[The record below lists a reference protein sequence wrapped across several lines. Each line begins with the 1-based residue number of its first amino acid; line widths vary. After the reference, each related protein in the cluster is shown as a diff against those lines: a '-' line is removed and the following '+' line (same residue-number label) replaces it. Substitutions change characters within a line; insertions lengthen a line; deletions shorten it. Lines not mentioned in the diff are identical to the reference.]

1 MIKKILFTLITLL
14 IISCGN
20 ENKKTVQQLL
30 DEGNLTELQDRRS
43 SLIIQKGEI
52 NNELDEVTKAVNIL
66 DTAQSFVLVNTVTTK
81 TETIKHFSKFQGII
95 KTDQNMILYPEFS
108 GRVVKIY
115 VDEGDVVK
123 KGQALAKIDDGGLY
137 NELKLVESQAKLAK
151 TIYERQSKLWNDK
164 IGSEIQYLEAKTNYE
179 IQNNRL
185 KSITESLAKTTITAP
200 FSGTIDEIFIEE
212 GNLVSP
218 PMMPDQGNAFRIIN
232 LNELYVESVI
242 PESFIGKI
250 KKGAEVQVEI
260 PVLNNSFNSLIKHS
274 VSSINQL
281 SRTFKIEVSVP
292 KNDIDLI
299 PNLNVEVNILD
310 YTNSQAIL
318 VPESIISEDSQNNKF
333 IFTVSNNKAKKT
345 IVETGYTQ
353 DGMIEIISGL
363 DVNEIVINE
372 GGRIVKD
379 GQNVKIFNEDE

>member
-1 MIKKILFTLITLL
+1 MKKFIYPIFILFIV
-14 IISCGN
+14 SCN
-20 ENKKTVQQLL
+20 NDNKKTIEELIN
-30 DEGNLTELQDRRS
+30 EGNLEELQERRS
-43 SLIIQKGEI
+43 SLIIQKGQI
-52 NNELDEVTKAVNIL
+52 NNELKEITQGVSIL
-66 DTAQSFVLVNTVTTK
+66 DTAKSFVLVNTVTTK
-81 TETIKHFSKFQGII
+81 TETINHFSKFQGII

-108 GRVVKIY
+108 GRVTKIY

-232 LNELYVESVI
+232 LNELYAESVI

-260 PVLNNSFNSLIKHS
+260 PVLNKSFNSTIKHS
-274 VSSINQL
+274 VSSIDQL

-292 KNDIDLI
+292 KNDLDLI
-299 PNLNVEVNILD
+299 PNLNVEVNVLD
-310 YTNSQAIL
+310 YTNSQAFL
-318 VPESIISEDSQNNKF
+318 VPESIVSEDSDNNKF
-333 IFTVSNNKAKKT
+333 LFTVLNNKAKKT

-353 DGMIEIISGL
+353 DGMIEIITGL

>member
-1 MIKKILFTLITLL
+1 MKKFIYPIFILFIV
-14 IISCGN
+14 SCN
-20 ENKKTVQQLL
+20 NDNKKTIEELIN
-30 DEGNLTELQDRRS
+30 EGNLEELQERRS
-43 SLIIQKGEI
+43 SLIIQKGQI
-52 NNELDEVTKAVNIL
+52 NNELKEITQGVSIL
-66 DTAQSFVLVNTVTTK
+66 DTVKSFVLVNTVTTK
-81 TETIKHFSKFQGII
+81 TETINHFSKFQGII
-95 KTDQNMILYPEFS
+95 KTDQNMIIYPEFS
-108 GRVVKIY
+108 GRVAKIY
-115 VDEGDVVK
+115 VEEGDVVK

-260 PVLNNSFNSLIKHS
+260 PVLNKSFNSTIKHS
-274 VSSINQL
+274 VSSINRL

-292 KNDIDLI
+292 KNDLDLI
-299 PNLNVEVNILD
+299 PNLNVEVNVLD
-310 YTNSQAIL
+310 YTNYQAIL
-318 VPESIISEDSQNNKF
+318 VPESIVSEDSDNNKF
-333 IFTVSNNKAKKT
+333 LFTVLNNKAKKT

-353 DGMIEIISGL
+353 NGMIEITTGL

>member
-1 MIKKILFTLITLL
+1 MKKFIYPIFILFIV
-14 IISCGN
+14 SCN
-20 ENKKTVQQLL
+20 NDNKKTIEELIN
-30 DEGNLTELQDRRS
+30 EGNLEELQERRS
-43 SLIIQKGEI
+43 SLIIQKGQI
-52 NNELDEVTKAVNIL
+52 NNELKEITQGVSIL
-66 DTAQSFVLVNTVTTK
+66 DTAKSFVLVNTVTTK
-81 TETIKHFSKFQGII
+81 TETINHFSKFQGII

-108 GRVVKIY
+108 GRVTKIY

-200 FSGTIDEIFIEE
+200 FNGTIDEIFIEE

-260 PVLNNSFNSLIKHS
+260 PVLNKSFNSTIKHS
-274 VSSINQL
+274 VSSINEL

-292 KNDIDLI
+292 KNDLDLI
-299 PNLNVEVNILD
+299 PNLNVEVNVLD

-318 VPESIISEDSQNNKF
+318 VPESIVSEDSDNNKF
-333 IFTVSNNKAKKT
+333 LFTVLNNKAKKT

-353 DGMIEIISGL
+353 NGMIEITTGL

>member
-1 MIKKILFTLITLL
+1 MKKFIYPIFILFIV
-14 IISCGN
+14 SCN
-20 ENKKTVQQLL
+20 NDNKKTIEELIN
-30 DEGNLTELQDRRS
+30 EGNLEELQERRS
-43 SLIIQKGEI
+43 SLIIQKGQI
-52 NNELDEVTKAVNIL
+52 NNELKEITKGVSIL
-66 DTAQSFVLVNTVTTK
+66 DTAKSFVLVNTVTTK
-81 TETIKHFSKFQGII
+81 TETINHFSKFQGII

-108 GRVVKIY
+108 GRVSKIY

-260 PVLNNSFNSLIKHS
+260 PVLNKSFNSTIKHS

-292 KNDIDLI
+292 KNDLDLI
-299 PNLNVEVNILD
+299 PNLNVEVNVLD

-318 VPESIISEDSQNNKF
+318 VPESIVSEDSDNNKF
-333 IFTVSNNKAKKT
+333 LFTVLNNKAKKT

-353 DGMIEIISGL
+353 NGMIEITIGL

>member
-1 MIKKILFTLITLL
+1 MKKFIYPIFILFIV
-14 IISCGN
+14 SCN
-20 ENKKTVQQLL
+20 NDNKKTIEELIN
-30 DEGNLTELQDRRS
+30 EGNLEELQERRS
-43 SLIIQKGEI
+43 SLIIQKGQI
-52 NNELDEVTKAVNIL
+52 NNELKEITQGVSIL
-66 DTAQSFVLVNTVTTK
+66 DTAKSFVLVNTVTTK
-81 TETIKHFSKFQGII
+81 TETINHFSKFQGII

-108 GRVVKIY
+108 GRVSKIY

-260 PVLNNSFNSLIKHS
+260 PVLNKSFNSTIKHS
-274 VSSINQL
+274 VSSINEL

-292 KNDIDLI
+292 KNDLDLI
-299 PNLNVEVNILD
+299 PNLNVEVNVLD

-318 VPESIISEDSQNNKF
+318 VPESIVSEDSDNNKF
-333 IFTVSNNKAKKT
+333 LFTVLNNKAKKT

-353 DGMIEIISGL
+353 NGMIEITTGL

-379 GQNVKIFNEDE
+379 GQNVKIFNENE

>member
-1 MIKKILFTLITLL
+1 MKKFIYPIFILFIV
-14 IISCGN
+14 SCN
-20 ENKKTVQQLL
+20 NDNKKTIQELIN
-30 DEGNLTELQDRRS
+30 EGNLEELQERRS
-43 SLIIQKGEI
+43 SLIIQKGQI
-52 NNELDEVTKAVNIL
+52 NNELKEITQGVSIL
-66 DTAQSFVLVNTVTTK
+66 DTAKSFVLVNTVTTK
-81 TETIKHFSKFQGII
+81 TETINHFSKFQGII

-108 GRVVKIY
+108 GRVTKIY

-151 TIYERQSKLWNDK
+151 TIYERQSKLWKDK

-260 PVLNNSFNSLIKHS
+260 PVLKKSFNSLIKHS

-292 KNDIDLI
+292 KNDLDLI
-299 PNLNVEVNILD
+299 PNLNVEVNVLD

-318 VPESIISEDSQNNKF
+318 VPESIVSEDSDNNKF
-333 IFTVSNNKAKKT
+333 LFTVLNNKAKKT

-353 DGMIEIISGL
+353 NGMIEITTGL

>member
-1 MIKKILFTLITLL
+1 MKKFIYPIFILFIV
-14 IISCGN
+14 SCN
-20 ENKKTVQQLL
+20 NDNKKTIEELIN
-30 DEGNLTELQDRRS
+30 EGNLEELQERRS
-43 SLIIQKGEI
+43 SLIIQKGQI
-52 NNELDEVTKAVNIL
+52 NNELKEITQGVSIL
-66 DTAQSFVLVNTVTTK
+66 DTAKSFVLVNTVTTK
-81 TETIKHFSKFQGII
+81 TETINHFSKFQGII

-108 GRVVKIY
+108 GRVSKIY

-200 FSGTIDEIFIEE
+200 FNGTIDEIFIEE

-232 LNELYVESVI
+232 LNDLYVESVI

-260 PVLNNSFNSLIKHS
+260 PVLNKSFNSTIKHS
-274 VSSINQL
+274 VSSINEL

-292 KNDIDLI
+292 KNDLDLI
-299 PNLNVEVNILD
+299 PNLNVEVNVLD

-318 VPESIISEDSQNNKF
+318 VPESIVSEDSDNNKF
-333 IFTVSNNKAKKT
+333 LFTVLNNKAKKT

-353 DGMIEIISGL
+353 NGMIEITTGL

>member
-1 MIKKILFTLITLL
+1 MKKFIYPIFILFIV
-14 IISCGN
+14 SCN
-20 ENKKTVQQLL
+20 NDNKKTIEELIN
-30 DEGNLTELQDRRS
+30 EGNLEELQERRS
-43 SLIIQKGEI
+43 SLIIQKGQI
-52 NNELDEVTKAVNIL
+52 NNELKEITQGVSIL
-66 DTAQSFVLVNTVTTK
+66 DTAKSFVLVNTVTTK
-81 TETIKHFSKFQGII
+81 TETINHFSKFQGII

-108 GRVVKIY
+108 GRVAKIY

-151 TIYERQSKLWNDK
+151 TIYERQSKLWKDK

-260 PVLNNSFNSLIKHS
+260 PVLNKSFNSTIKHS

-292 KNDIDLI
+292 KNDLDLI
-299 PNLNVEVNILD
+299 PNLNVEVNVLD

-318 VPESIISEDSQNNKF
+318 VPESIVSEDSDNNKF
-333 IFTVSNNKAKKT
+333 LFTVLNNKAKKT

-353 DGMIEIISGL
+353 NGMIEITTGL

>member
-1 MIKKILFTLITLL
+1 MKKFIYPIFILF
-14 IISCGN
+14 IISCN
-20 ENKKTVQQLL
+20 NDNKKTIQELIN
-30 DEGNLTELQDRRS
+30 EGNLEELQERRS
-43 SLIIQKGEI
+43 SLIIQKGQI
-52 NNELDEVTKAVNIL
+52 NNELKEITQGVSIL
-66 DTAQSFVLVNTVTTK
+66 DTAKSFVLVNTVTTK
-81 TETIKHFSKFQGII
+81 TETINHFSKFQGII

-108 GRVVKIY
+108 GRISKIY

-260 PVLNNSFNSLIKHS
+260 PVLNKSFNSTIKHS
-274 VSSINQL
+274 VSSINEL

-292 KNDIDLI
+292 KNDLDLI
-299 PNLNVEVNILD
+299 PNLNVEVNVLD

-318 VPESIISEDSQNNKF
+318 VPESIVSEDSDNNKF
-333 IFTVSNNKAKKT
+333 LFTVLNNKAKKT

-353 DGMIEIISGL
+353 NGMIEITTGL

>member
-1 MIKKILFTLITLL
+1 MKKFIYPIFILFIV
-14 IISCGN
+14 SCN
-20 ENKKTVQQLL
+20 NDNKKTIEELIN
-30 DEGNLTELQDRRS
+30 EGNLEELQERRS
-43 SLIIQKGEI
+43 SLIIQKGQI
-52 NNELDEVTKAVNIL
+52 NNELKEITQGVSIL
-66 DTAQSFVLVNTVTTK
+66 DTAKSFVLVNTVTTK
-81 TETIKHFSKFQGII
+81 TETINHFSKFQGII

-108 GRVVKIY
+108 GRISKIY

-260 PVLNNSFNSLIKHS
+260 PVLNKSFNSTIKHS

-292 KNDIDLI
+292 KNDLDLI
-299 PNLNVEVNILD
+299 PNLNVEVNVLD

-318 VPESIISEDSQNNKF
+318 VPESIVSEDSDNNKF
-333 IFTVSNNKAKKT
+333 LFTVLNNKANKT

-353 DGMIEIISGL
+353 NGMIEITTGL

>member
-1 MIKKILFTLITLL
+1 MKKFIYPIFILFIV
-14 IISCGN
+14 SCN
-20 ENKKTVQQLL
+20 NDNKKTIEELIN
-30 DEGNLTELQDRRS
+30 EGNLEELQERRS
-43 SLIIQKGEI
+43 SLIIQKGQI
-52 NNELDEVTKAVNIL
+52 NNELKEITQGVSIL
-66 DTAQSFVLVNTVTTK
+66 DTAKSFVLVNTVTTK
-81 TETIKHFSKFQGII
+81 TETINHFSKFQGII

-108 GRVVKIY
+108 GRVSKIY

-260 PVLNNSFNSLIKHS
+260 PVLNKSFNSTIKHS
-274 VSSINQL
+274 VSSINEL

-292 KNDIDLI
+292 KNDLDLI
-299 PNLNVEVNILD
+299 PNLNVEINVLD

-318 VPESIISEDSQNNKF
+318 VPESIVSEDSDNNKF
-333 IFTVSNNKAKKT
+333 LFTVLNNKAKKT

-353 DGMIEIISGL
+353 NGMIEITIGL

>member
-1 MIKKILFTLITLL
+1 MKKFIYPIFILFIV
-14 IISCGN
+14 SCN
-20 ENKKTVQQLL
+20 NDNKKTIEELIN
-30 DEGNLTELQDRRS
+30 EGNLEELQERRS
-43 SLIIQKGEI
+43 SLIIQKGQI
-52 NNELDEVTKAVNIL
+52 NNELKEITQGVSIL
-66 DTAQSFVLVNTVTTK
+66 DTAKSFVLVNTVTTK
-81 TETIKHFSKFQGII
+81 TETINHFSKFQGII

-108 GRVVKIY
+108 GRVSKIY

-200 FSGTIDEIFIEE
+200 FNGTIDEIFIEE

-260 PVLNNSFNSLIKHS
+260 PVLNKSFNSTIKHS

-292 KNDIDLI
+292 KNDLDLI
-299 PNLNVEVNILD
+299 PNLNVEVNVLD

-318 VPESIISEDSQNNKF
+318 VPESIVSEDSNNNKF
-333 IFTVSNNKAKKT
+333 LFTVLNNKANKT

-353 DGMIEIISGL
+353 NGMIEITTGL

>member
-1 MIKKILFTLITLL
+1 MKKFIYPIFILFIV
-14 IISCGN
+14 SCN
-20 ENKKTVQQLL
+20 NDNKKTIEELIN
-30 DEGNLTELQDRRS
+30 EGNLEELQERRS
-43 SLIIQKGEI
+43 SLIIQKGQI
-52 NNELDEVTKAVNIL
+52 NNELKEITQGVSIL
-66 DTAQSFVLVNTVTTK
+66 DTAKSFVLVNTVTTK
-81 TETIKHFSKFQGII
+81 TETINHFSKFQGII

-108 GRVVKIY
+108 GRVAKIY

-151 TIYERQSKLWNDK
+151 TIYERQSKLWKDK

-200 FSGTIDEIFIEE
+200 FNGTIDEIFIEE

-260 PVLNNSFNSLIKHS
+260 PVLNKSFNSLIKHS
-274 VSSINQL
+274 VSSIDQL

-292 KNDIDLI
+292 ENDLDLI
-299 PNLNVEVNILD
+299 PNLNVEVNVLD

-318 VPESIISEDSQNNKF
+318 VPESIVSEDSDNNKF
-333 IFTVSNNKAKKT
+333 LFTVLNNKAKKT

-353 DGMIEIISGL
+353 NGMIEITTGL

>member
-1 MIKKILFTLITLL
+1 MKKFIYPIFILFIV
-14 IISCGN
+14 SCN
-20 ENKKTVQQLL
+20 NDNKKTIEELIN
-30 DEGNLTELQDRRS
+30 EGNLEELQERRS
-43 SLIIQKGEI
+43 SLIIQKGQI
-52 NNELDEVTKAVNIL
+52 NNELKEITEGVSIL
-66 DTAQSFVLVNTVTTK
+66 DTAKSFVLVNTVTTK
-81 TETIKHFSKFQGII
+81 TETINHFSKFQGII

-108 GRVVKIY
+108 GRIAKIY

-260 PVLNNSFNSLIKHS
+260 PVLNKSFNSLIKHS
-274 VSSINQL
+274 VSSINEL

-292 KNDIDLI
+292 KNNLDLI
-299 PNLNVEVNILD
+299 PNLNVEVNVLD

-318 VPESIISEDSQNNKF
+318 VPESIVSEDSDNNKF
-333 IFTVSNNKAKKT
+333 LFIVLNNKAKKT

-353 DGMIEIISGL
+353 NGMIEITTGL
-363 DVNEIVINE
+363 DVNETVINE

>member
-1 MIKKILFTLITLL
+1 MKKFIYPIFILFIV
-14 IISCGN
+14 SCN
-20 ENKKTVQQLL
+20 NDNKKTIEELIN
-30 DEGNLTELQDRRS
+30 EGNLEELQERRS
-43 SLIIQKGEI
+43 SLIIQKGQI
-52 NNELDEVTKAVNIL
+52 NNELKEITKGVSIL
-66 DTAQSFVLVNTVTTK
+66 DTAKSFVLVNTVTTK
-81 TETIKHFSKFQGII
+81 TETINHFSKFQGII

-108 GRVVKIY
+108 GRVSKIY

-123 KGQALAKIDDGGLY
+123 KGQTLAKIDDGGLY

-200 FSGTIDEIFIEE
+200 YSGTIDEIFIEE

-260 PVLNNSFNSLIKHS
+260 PVLNKSFNSTIKHS
-274 VSSINQL
+274 VSSINEL

-292 KNDIDLI
+292 KNDLDLI
-299 PNLNVEVNILD
+299 PNLNVEVNVLD

-318 VPESIISEDSQNNKF
+318 VPESIVSEDSDNNKF
-333 IFTVSNNKAKKT
+333 LFTVLNNKAKKT

-353 DGMIEIISGL
+353 NGMIEITTGL

-379 GQNVKIFNEDE
+379 GQNVKIFNENE

>member
-1 MIKKILFTLITLL
+1 MKKFIYPIFILFIV
-14 IISCGN
+14 SCN
-20 ENKKTVQQLL
+20 NDNKKTIQELIN
-30 DEGNLTELQDRRS
+30 EGNLEELQERRS
-43 SLIIQKGEI
+43 SLIIQKGQI
-52 NNELDEVTKAVNIL
+52 NNELKEITQGVSIL
-66 DTAQSFVLVNTVTTK
+66 DTAKSFVLVNTVTTK
-81 TETIKHFSKFQGII
+81 TETINHFSKFQGII

-108 GRVVKIY
+108 GRISKIY
-115 VDEGDVVK
+115 VVEGDVVK

-260 PVLNNSFNSLIKHS
+260 PVLNKSFNSTIKHS
-274 VSSINQL
+274 VSSIDQL

-292 KNDIDLI
+292 KNDLDLI
-299 PNLNVEVNILD
+299 PNLNVEVNVLD
-310 YTNSQAIL
+310 YTNSEAIL
-318 VPESIISEDSQNNKF
+318 VPESIVSEDSDNNKF
-333 IFTVSNNKAKKT
+333 LFTVLNNKAKKT

-353 DGMIEIISGL
+353 NGMIEITIGL

>member
-1 MIKKILFTLITLL
+1 MKKFIYPIFILFIV
-14 IISCGN
+14 SCN
-20 ENKKTVQQLL
+20 NDNKKTIQELIN
-30 DEGNLTELQDRRS
+30 EGNLEELQERRS
-43 SLIIQKGEI
+43 SLIIQKGQI
-52 NNELDEVTKAVNIL
+52 NNELKEITQGVSIL
-66 DTAQSFVLVNTVTTK
+66 DTAKSFVLVNTVITK
-81 TETIKHFSKFQGII
+81 TETINHFSKFQGII

-108 GRVVKIY
+108 GRVTKIY

-260 PVLNNSFNSLIKHS
+260 PVLNKSFNSTIKHS
-274 VSSINQL
+274 VSSINEL

-292 KNDIDLI
+292 KNDLDLI
-299 PNLNVEVNILD
+299 PNLNVEVNVLD

-318 VPESIISEDSQNNKF
+318 VPESIVSEDSDNNKF
-333 IFTVSNNKAKKT
+333 LFTVLNNKAKKT

-353 DGMIEIISGL
+353 NGMIEITTGL